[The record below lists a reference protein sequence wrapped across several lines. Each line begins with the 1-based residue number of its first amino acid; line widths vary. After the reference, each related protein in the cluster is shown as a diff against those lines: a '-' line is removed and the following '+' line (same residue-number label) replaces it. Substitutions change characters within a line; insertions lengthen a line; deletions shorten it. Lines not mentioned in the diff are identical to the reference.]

1 VMAEADL
8 GAAVRSFMA
17 YVMEQEV
24 VDLTEEQVVEL
35 KRRSR
40 AYDEN
45 PEDVM
50 TWEEVRGAILLR
62 SYAARVDE
70 AAFDE
75 VMRRVPDVEP
85 MVGDEL

>member
-1 VMAEADL
+1 
-8 GAAVRSFMA
+8 
-17 YVMEQEV
+17 
-24 VDLTEEQVVEL
+24 VVEL
-35 KRRSR
+35 DRRSR

-70 AAFDE
+70 AAFDA
-75 VMRRVPDVEP
+75 VMAKVPDVP
-85 MVGDEL
+85 PRLGDEL